1 MHKARLPLR
10 TTLARPRTQRL
21 CVVVAVR
28 GYAQDVV
35 RDSMTGGLTSSLD
48 IDVRVLVILACPS
61 LLTLSLAACKAH
73 HREDTQPQSASSGED
88 TRFRTHFCGH
98 SLVLQRANQC

>member
-10 TTLARPRTQRL
+10 TTLARPRTQHL
-21 CVVVAVR
+21 CVFVAVR

-35 RDSMTGGLTSSLD
+35 RDSMTGELTSLQD
-48 IDVRVLVILACPS
+48 IDVRVLVILAHPG
-61 LLTLSLAACKAH
+61 LLTLALAACKTH
-73 HREDTQPQSASSGED
+73 HRENTQPQSASSSED

-98 SLVLQRANQC
+98 CTSAR